1 MSDGACALADLQVSA
16 NQLKRD
22 WKSKD
27 VSDRFKCRHIPMLS
41 PLGKQDNISA
51 KLHKESP
58 EK

>member
-1 MSDGACALADLQVSA
+1 MRFADLQVSA

-41 PLGKQDNISA
+41 PLGKQDNVSA